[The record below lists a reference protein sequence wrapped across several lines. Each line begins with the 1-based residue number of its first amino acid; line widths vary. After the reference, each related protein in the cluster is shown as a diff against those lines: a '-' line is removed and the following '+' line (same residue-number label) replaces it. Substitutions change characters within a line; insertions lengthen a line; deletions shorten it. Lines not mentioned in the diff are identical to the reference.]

1 MKERQKI
8 VNLDHVYDKEGEYL
22 HTIKTLTIPK
32 IINSDISFEL
42 MFGFSYPIERTAP
55 EAGLKEV
62 TINHTNIL

>member
-32 IINSDISFEL
+32 IINSDAYYSETVPYA
-42 MFGFSYPIERTAP
+42 FGAFFPKSKTESSPRS
-55 EAGLKEV
+55 K
-62 TINHTNIL
+62 N